1 MKGMS
6 NGQNI
11 SLFTKWS
18 VLQILLGLGA
28 LGVLAAK
35 LIYGLGT
42 VTNLSDN
49 WSWGLWVAFDVG
61 VYIAVAAGGFSLA
74 AAVYIFKWES
84 LRPLVKPAILIALLG
99 YTIGAIGIFTDLGRS
114 IAIVHPIWMWQP
126 SSVMFEVSWC
136 VMAYLTVLFLEFS
149 PNIFK
154 ALKAETLARI
164 QHFFLIPL
172 VIFGIVLSF
181 LHQSSLGALFLI
193 TPDQQPLWHTPLM
206 GYLFLISA
214 IAAGLAVLVFFY
226 ILASRSWKMTL
237 RTDVAS
243 KIGLG
248 IAWVLALYLVARFI
262 ELGTTGNFSAFELDT
277 FGWLFL
283 AEVGLFMALPMFL
296 LFTKLRKSANWLM
309 FSTSLVFLGVVLN
322 RLNVLVISHA
332 PARVGS
338 YFPSAYEILFTV
350 GIIAGAMF
358 LFRLAVKYTPV
369 FSDQNAGLPEG
380 STQTEVSAS

>member
-1 MKGMS
+1 MS
-6 NGQNI
+6 NVLQNVP
-11 SLFTKWS
+11 LFTKWS

-28 LGVLAAK
+28 LGVLVAK

-42 VTNLSDN
+42 VTNLTDN

-61 VYIAVAAGGFSLA
+61 VYIAVAAGGFSIA
-74 AAVYIFKWES
+74 AAVYIFKLES
-84 LRPLVKPAILIALLG
+84 LRPIVKPAILIGLLG

-126 SSVMFEVSWC
+126 NSVMFEVSWC
-136 VMAYLTVLFLEFS
+136 VMAYLTVLGLEFS

-154 ALKAETLARI
+154 AIKAETLLRI
-164 QHFFLIPL
+164 QKFFLIPL
-172 VIFGIVLSF
+172 VIAGIVLSF

-214 IAAGLAVLVFFY
+214 IAAGMAVLVFFY
-226 ILASRSWKMTL
+226 ILASRAWKMTL
-237 RTDVAS
+237 RTDVVS
-243 KIGLG
+243 KVGLG
-248 IAWVLALYLVARFI
+248 IAWVLALYLGARFI
-262 ELGTTGNFSAFELDT
+262 ELGTTGNFSAFEFDT

-338 YFPSAYEILFTV
+338 YIPSATEILFTV

-358 LFRLAVKYTPV
+358 IFRLAVKYLPV

-380 STQTEVSAS
+380 NTQTEIPAS

>member
-1 MKGMS
+1 MS
-6 NGQNI
+6 NVLQNVP
-11 SLFTKWS
+11 LFTKWS

-28 LGVLAAK
+28 LGVLVAK
-35 LIYGLGT
+35 LIYGLGY

-61 VYIAVAAGGFSLA
+61 VYIAVAAGGFSIA
-74 AAVYIFKWES
+74 AAVYIFKLES
-84 LRPLVKPAILIALLG
+84 LRPIVKPAILIGLLG

-126 SSVMFEVSWC
+126 NSVMFEVSWC
-136 VMAYLTVLFLEFS
+136 VMAYLTVLGLEFS

-154 ALKAETLARI
+154 AIKAETLLRI
-164 QHFFLIPL
+164 QKFFLIPL
-172 VIFGIVLSF
+172 VIAGIVLSF

-214 IAAGLAVLVFFY
+214 IAAGMAVLVFFY
-226 ILASRSWKMTL
+226 ILASRAWKMTL
-237 RTDVAS
+237 RTDVVS
-243 KIGLG
+243 KVGLG
-248 IAWVLALYLVARFI
+248 IAWVLALYLGARFI
-262 ELGTTGNFSAFELDT
+262 ELGTTGNFSAFEFDT

-338 YFPSAYEILFTV
+338 YIPSWTEILFTV

-358 LFRLAVKYTPV
+358 IFRLAVKYLPV

-380 STQTEVSAS
+380 NTQTEISAS

>member
-1 MKGMS
+1 
-6 NGQNI
+6 
-11 SLFTKWS
+11 
-18 VLQILLGLGA
+18 
-28 LGVLAAK
+28 
-35 LIYGLGT
+35 
-42 VTNLSDN
+42 
-49 WSWGLWVAFDVG
+49 
-61 VYIAVAAGGFSLA
+61 
-74 AAVYIFKWES
+74 
-84 LRPLVKPAILIALLG
+84 
-99 YTIGAIGIFTDLGRS
+99 
-114 IAIVHPIWMWQP
+114 
-126 SSVMFEVSWC
+126 
-136 VMAYLTVLFLEFS
+136 
-149 PNIFK
+149 
-154 ALKAETLARI
+154 
-164 QHFFLIPL
+164 
-172 VIFGIVLSF
+172 
-181 LHQSSLGALFLI
+181 
-193 TPDQQPLWHTPLM
+193 
-206 GYLFLISA
+206 
-214 IAAGLAVLVFFY
+214 
-226 ILASRSWKMTL
+226 
-237 RTDVAS
+237 
-243 KIGLG
+243 
-248 IAWVLALYLVARFI
+248 VLALYLVARFV

>member
-11 SLFTKWS
+11 PLFTKWS

-49 WSWGLWVAFDVG
+49 WPWGLWVAFDVG
-61 VYIAVAAGGFSLA
+61 IYIAVAAGGFSLA
-74 AAVYIFKWES
+74 AAVYIFKIES
-84 LRPLVKPAILIALLG
+84 LRSVVKPAILIALLG
-99 YTIGAIGIFTDLGRS
+99 YTIAAIGIFTDLGRS
-114 IAIVHPIWMWQP
+114 ITIVHPIWMWQP
-126 SSVMFEVSWC
+126 NSVMFEVSWC

-154 ALKAETLARI
+154 AIKAETLARV
-164 QHFFLIPL
+164 QHFFVIPI
-172 VIFGIVLSF
+172 VISGIVLSF

-193 TPDQQPLWHTPLM
+193 TPDQQALWHSPLM

-214 IAAGLAVLVFFY
+214 IAAGLSLVIFFA
-226 ILASRSWKMTL
+226 ITTSRAWKLTQ
-237 RTDVAS
+237 RTDVYS

-248 IAWVLALYLVARFI
+248 VAWVLAVY
-262 ELGTTGNFSAFELDT
+262 LGTRLIEMGVIGNFSAFEFDT
-277 FGWLFL
+277 FGLLFL

-296 LFTKLRKSANWLM
+296 LFTKLRKSGNWLL
-309 FSTSLVFLGVVLN
+309 FSTTLVFLGVVLN
-322 RLNVLVISHA
+322 RLNVLVISQA

-350 GIIAGAMF
+350 GIVAGAMF
-358 LFRLAVKYTPV
+358 LFRVAAKYTPV
-369 FSDQNAGLPEG
+369 FSDQQAGLPEG

>member
-1 MKGMS
+1 MS

-28 LGVLAAK
+28 LGVLVAK

-61 VYIAVAAGGFSLA
+61 VYIAVAAGGFTLA

-84 LRPLVKPAILIALLG
+84 LRPILKPAILIALLG

-114 IAIVHPIWMWQP
+114 ITIVHPIWMWQP
-126 SSVMFEVSWC
+126 ASVMFEVSWC
-136 VMAYLTVLFLEFS
+136 VMAYLTVLGLEFS

-154 ALKAETLARI
+154 TIKAETLARI
-164 QHFFLIPL
+164 QKFFLIPI
-172 VIFGIVLSF
+172 VIAGIVLSF

-214 IAAGLAVLVFFY
+214 IAAGLSVLVFFY

-243 KIGLG
+243 KVGLG
-248 IAWVLALYLVARFI
+248 IAWVLALYLGARFI
-262 ELGTTGNFSAFELDT
+262 ELGVTGNFSAFAFDE
-277 FGWLFL
+277 FGLLFL
-283 AEVGLFMALPMFL
+283 LEVGLFMALPMFL

-338 YFPSAYEILFTV
+338 YFPSATEILFTV

-358 LFRLAVKYTPV
+358 IFRLAVKYLPV
-369 FSDQNAGLPEG
+369 FSEQHAGLPEG

>member
-1 MKGMS
+1 MS

-49 WSWGLWVAFDVG
+49 WPWGLWVAFDVG

-154 ALKAETLARI
+154 ALKAETLVRI

-332 PARVGS
+332 PERVGS
-338 YFPSAYEILFTV
+338 YIPHAYEILFTV

-358 LFRLAVKYTPV
+358 LFRLAAKYTPV
-369 FSDQNAGLPEG
+369 FSDQNAGLPED